1 MSYHLIVQDYF
12 NVGNFTGQITDLNIW
27 NVPLSREDIETYALK
42 CNQNLQEERKVIN
55 WEKLKDFKMGNLT
68 RILNITRTDTCF
80 VDGGKIYLNFLVEFQ
95 MLSRM

>member
-1 MSYHLIVQDYF
+1 
-12 NVGNFTGQITDLNIW
+12 VGNFTGQITDLNIW
-27 NVPLSREDIETYALK
+27 NVPLSHEDIETYALK

-68 RILNITRTDTCF
+68 RIVNITRTDTCF
-80 VDGGKIYLNFLVEFQ
+80 VDGGKIYFNYLVEFQ